1 MRRPRYAQP
10 IRPMPPPELAPCIF
24 IMFGGTGDLMQRK
37 ILPTLFHLANN
48 QQLHANF
55 HILGVARDQ
64 SLDDAK
70 YRAWGRAAL
79 RGTKGKTARQVREW
93 CDSNLHFQPVH
104 ESDPAATRCASAALE
119 HRFQLAWTGNR
130 VLYLALPPGAF
141 PGTIA
146 ALGKAGLNQSAGWT
160 RLVIE
165 KPFGRDL
172 KTAVELNELVHQY
185 FKERQVYRI
194 DHYLGKETVQ
204 NLLAF
209 RFGNALF
216 ESVWNRDHIKSVQ
229 ITVAEELGIEGRAGY
244 YEKAG
249 ALRDMVQNHLTQLL
263 TLTAMEAPAAFEAN
277 AIRFEKIKVLRSI
290 QPIRD
295 ANVVFGQYAA
305 GKGGT
310 TSNPQSLPG
319 YRQEANVAPRSQT
332 ETFVALR
339 LDIEN
344 WRWEGVPFYLRTGKR
359 MARRVTEI
367 AIHFRHPPVALFR
380 KFNGSNP
387 HTNALVITLQPDE
400 GFELSFEVKAP
411 GEGFNLQTQRMA
423 FRYADMFGTLPDG
436 YETLLMDVIEGDQ
449 TLFVHAEEAEAS
461 WALYTPLLEKK
472 LPRHP
477 YPAGSCG
484 PKAADEMGTAGCGTD
499 WRKV

>member
-1 MRRPRYAQP
+1 
-10 IRPMPPPELAPCIF
+10 
-24 IMFGGTGDLMQRK
+24 
-37 ILPTLFHLANN
+37 
-48 QQLHANF
+48 
-55 HILGVARDQ
+55 
-64 SLDDAK
+64 
-70 YRAWGRAAL
+70 
-79 RGTKGKTARQVREW
+79 
-93 CDSNLHFQPVH
+93 
-104 ESDPAATRCASAALE
+104 
-119 HRFQLAWTGNR
+119 
-130 VLYLALPPGAF
+130 
-141 PGTIA
+141 
-146 ALGKAGLNQSAGWT
+146 LGKAGLNRSIGWT

-172 KTAVELNELVHQY
+172 ASAHRLNETVHEY

-290 QPIRD
+290 LPISD
-295 ANVVFGQYAA
+295 KHVVFGQYAA
-305 GKGGT
+305 GKGEDAA
-310 TSNPQSLPG
+310 LAG
-319 YRQEANVAPRSQT
+319 YRQEPNVAPRSQT

-461 WALYTPLLEKK
+461 WALYSPLLEKK